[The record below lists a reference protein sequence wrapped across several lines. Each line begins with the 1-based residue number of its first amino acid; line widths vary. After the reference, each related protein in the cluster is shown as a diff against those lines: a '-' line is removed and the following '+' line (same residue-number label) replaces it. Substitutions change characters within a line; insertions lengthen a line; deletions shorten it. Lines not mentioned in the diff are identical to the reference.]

1 MDILKGLLS
10 NIAFLL
16 AFLFLFN
23 ITKKMLKT
31 KTLARDIIK
40 GLLFGLFCI
49 GLMLNAYVLQTGAIF
64 DTRSVLISVV
74 ALFFSPLASAITAL
88 IATGFRVYI
97 GGVGVYAGV
106 ATIVSSYAIGLVWK
120 YYVYDS
126 IKINRLLNLYI
137 FGIIVHI
144 LMMLSQLLIPYPLNI
159 EVLSSLGW
167 VVMVFYPLAVL
178 VVAVSIIN
186 QEKSDALNQKIS
198 EQEETY
204 RTIFSDSPLGM
215 IQFDNKGLVKLIN
228 TSMCH
233 ILRTDE
239 DYLINL
245 DLTKL
250 PNRKLVA
257 AVQEALDGQ
266 NSIYEGVYE
275 SIFSHHQFPARAQI
289 SPLQIDNQI
298 EGGIMIVQDLTNI
311 YEKERK
317 IVELTNYDLLT
328 KLGNRHRYDNHLE
341 RLTIRPI
348 FPTFVIVF
356 DINTFQ
362 AVNESFGYDVGN
374 DILVQIG
381 LTLKKYEKPQ
391 VSAYRIGGDEF
402 ALIVERQTAQAADSL
417 AHQIKDELKNIQRYQ
432 FEINVSFGIA
442 AMTENQKDIYLA
454 YNQAVANMHA
464 NKIYD
469 GSSISKKTVDLIMT
483 TLFDK
488 SQREKEHSDRVGQ
501 ISEMI
506 AKEFHLGTAFT
517 NQCALAGK
525 LHDIGKINISLDTL
539 DKPGPL
545 TDKEWLQVKKHPESG
560 FRILNS
566 VKEYMHIANIVLA
579 HHEHF
584 DGKGY
589 PRGIKGHDIPLTS
602 RIITL
607 ADAYDAMTKRRPYK
621 PSLNKAMAIDEIK
634 RCSGTQFDPDVVKVF
649 LTKVIDYI

>member
-1 MDILKGLLS
+1 MDILRGLLS

-23 ITKKMLKT
+23 ITKNMLKT
-31 KTLARDIIK
+31 RTLARDIVK
-40 GLLFGLFCI
+40 GFVFGLFCI
-49 GLMLNAYVLQTGAIF
+49 GLMLNAYEMQSGAIF

-74 ALFFSPLASAITAL
+74 ALFFSPVASAITAIFAL
-88 IATGFRVYI
+88 GFRVYL
-97 GGVGVYAGV
+97 GGVGVYAGIS
-106 ATIVSSYAIGLVWK
+106 TIISSYVLGIVWK
-120 YYVYDS
+120 YYIFKS
-126 IKINRLLNLYI
+126 IKINKLLNLYI
-137 FGIIVHI
+137 FGIIVHL
-144 LMMLSQLLIPYPLNI
+144 LMLLSQLLFPYPFNI
-159 EVLSSLGW
+159 EVISSIGW

-178 VVAVSIIN
+178 VVGLSIIKQDLN
-186 QEKSDALNQKIS
+186 DALNQKIS

-204 RTIFSDSPLGM
+204 RTIFSESPLGM
-215 IQFDNKGLVKLIN
+215 IQFDNHGLIKLIN
-228 TSMCH
+228 QSMTV

-245 DLTKL
+245 ELTKL
-250 PNRKLVA
+250 PNQKLVD
-257 AVQEALDGQ
+257 AVEVALNGHQ
-266 NSIYEGVYE
+266 SIYEGVYE

-289 SPLQIDNQI
+289 SPLHIDGEI
-298 EGGIMIVQDLTNI
+298 VGGIMIVQDLTNI
-311 YEKERK
+311 YEKEKK

-328 KLGNRHRYDNHLE
+328 KLGNRHRFDNHLE
-341 RLTIRPI
+341 RLSLKPLY
-348 FPTFVIVF
+348 PTQVVVF

-381 LTLKKYEKPQ
+381 NTLKNHEKPHI
-391 VSAYRIGGDEF
+391 SAYRIGGDEF
-402 ALIVERQTAQAADSL
+402 ALMLEKKSLQEADKL
-417 AHQIKDELKNIQRYQ
+417 ANQIKTELKAIQRYQ
-432 FEINVSFGIA
+432 FEINISFGIA
-442 AMTENQKDIYLA
+442 SFSETQKDIYQA
-454 YNQAVANMHA
+454 YNQAIANMHA

-488 SQREKEHSDRVGQ
+488 SKREKEHSDRVGQ

-506 AKEFHLGTAFT
+506 AKEHNLGTAFT

-525 LHDIGKINISLDTL
+525 LHDIGKINISLETL

-579 HHEHF
+579 HHEHY
-584 DGKGY
+584 DGSGY
-589 PRGIKGHDIPLTS
+589 PRGLKGHDIPLAS
-602 RIITL
+602 RIITV

-634 RCSGTQFDPDVVKVF
+634 RCSGTQFDPDVVKIF
-649 LTKVIDYI
+649 LEKVIDHI